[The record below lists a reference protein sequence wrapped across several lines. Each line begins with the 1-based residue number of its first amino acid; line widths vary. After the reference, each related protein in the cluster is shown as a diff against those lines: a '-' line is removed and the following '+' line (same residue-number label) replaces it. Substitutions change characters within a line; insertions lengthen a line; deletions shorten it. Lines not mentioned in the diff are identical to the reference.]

1 MWSLAVFKIHI
12 TSLLRRQVVREFNC
26 YDGLAILS
34 HTQTVVEGDESC
46 AFEALSNFKTLRV
59 LLFP

>member
-1 MWSLAVFKIHI
+1 MFKIHI
-12 TSLLRRQVVREFNC
+12 TSLLRRQVVRDFSC
-26 YDGLAILS
+26 YDGSTIFS
-34 HTQTVVEGDESC
+34 HTQTVVEGEGSC